1 MEEEKKVEEV
11 QVENVEEE
19 KTENVEET
27 SSESVKE
34 NQTSEES
41 INKEEEKDNGGKT
54 KLIIIISVI
63 SVLLLLLL
71 VIMIVAFYNKPKEVI
86 TDKQVGG
93 EVNITY
99 TDKNSTLNVV
109 NLAPVEDSAAIKDLT
124 GDNYFEFSVETKV
137 KGAKEVN
144 YEISVTKNADK
155 STIND
160 SDIRIYLEK
169 ENSGSYAKVFGPSK
183 FKGISKKSDLGT
195 PKGSM
200 VLAKVTNKKSVIE
213 NYRLKVWLA
222 NTSSPGTVPQNYSLD
237 INLVGDAE

>member
-11 QVENVEEE
+11 KQENAIEE
-19 KTENVEET
+19 KIQLEE
-27 SSESVKE
+27 V
-34 NQTSEES
+34 
-41 INKEEEKDNGGKT
+41 KDNSGKA
-54 KLIIIISVI
+54 KLIIIISII

-86 TDKQVGG
+86 TNKKVGG

-99 TDKNSTLNVV
+99 TDKSSTLNVV
-109 NLAPVEDSAAIKDLT
+109 NLTPVEDSAAIKDLT

-137 KGAKEVN
+137 QGAKEVN
-144 YEISVTKNADK
+144 YEISITKNADK

-160 SDIRIYLEK
+160 GDIKIYLEK
-169 ENSGSYAKVFGPSK
+169 ENSGSYSKVFGPSK
-183 FKGISKKSDLGT
+183 FKGISKASDLGT

-200 VLAKVTNKKSVIE
+200 VLAKVTNKKSIIE
-213 NYRLKVWLA
+213 NYRLKVWLS
-222 NTSSPGTVPQNYSLD
+222 NTASPGTVPQNYSLD

>member
-11 QVENVEEE
+11 KQENAIEE
-19 KTENVEET
+19 KIQLEE
-27 SSESVKE
+27 V
-34 NQTSEES
+34 
-41 INKEEEKDNGGKT
+41 KDNSGKA
-54 KLIIIISVI
+54 KLIIIISII

-86 TDKQVGG
+86 TNKKVGG

-99 TDKNSTLNVV
+99 TDKSSTLNVV
-109 NLAPVEDSAAIKDLT
+109 NLTPVEDSAAIKDLT

-137 KGAKEVN
+137 QGAKEVN
-144 YEISVTKNADK
+144 YEIAITKNADK

-160 SDIRIYLEK
+160 GDIKIYLEK
-169 ENSGSYAKVFGPSK
+169 ENSGSYSKVFGPSK
-183 FKGISKKSDLGT
+183 FKGISKASDLGT

-200 VLAKVTNKKSVIE
+200 VLAKVTNKKSIIE
-213 NYRLKVWLA
+213 NYRLKVWLS
-222 NTSSPGTVPQNYSLD
+222 NTASPGTVPQNYSLD

>member
-11 QVENVEEE
+11 QQDNVQEEV
-19 KTENVEET
+19 KIEEL
-27 SSESVKE
+27 KE
-34 NQTSEES
+34 
-41 INKEEEKDNGGKT
+41 NGGKL
-54 KLIIIISVI
+54 KLIIIVSII

-86 TDKQVGG
+86 TNKKVGG

-99 TDKNSTLNVV
+99 TDKSSTLNVV
-109 NLAPVEDSAAIKDLT
+109 NLTPVEDSAAIKDLT

-137 KGAKEVN
+137 QGAKEVN
-144 YEISVTKNADK
+144 YEIAITKNADK

-160 SDIRIYLEK
+160 SDVRIYLEK
-169 ENSGSYAKVFGPSK
+169 ENSGSYSKVFGPSK
-183 FKGISKKSDLGT
+183 FKGISKTSDLGT

-200 VLAKVTNKKSVIE
+200 VLAKVTNKKSIIE
-213 NYRLKVWLA
+213 NYRLKVWLS
-222 NTSSPGTVPQNYSLD
+222 NTASPGTVPQNYSLD

>member
-11 QVENVEEE
+11 KQENAIEEQIQL
-19 KTENVEET
+19 EE
-27 SSESVKE
+27 V
-34 NQTSEES
+34 
-41 INKEEEKDNGGKT
+41 KDNGGKA
-54 KLIIIISVI
+54 KLIIIISII

-86 TDKQVGG
+86 TNKEVGG

-99 TDKNSTLNVV
+99 TDKSSTLNVV
-109 NLAPVEDSAAIKDLT
+109 NLTPVEDSAAIKDLT

-137 KGAKEVN
+137 QGAKEVN
-144 YEISVTKNADK
+144 YEIAITKNANRTSPNAFIQIAITKNADK

-160 SDIRIYLEK
+160 GDIKIYLEK
-169 ENSGSYAKVFGPSK
+169 ENSGSYSKVFGPSK
-183 FKGISKKSDLGT
+183 FKGISKTSDLGT

-200 VLAKVTNKKSVIE
+200 VLAKVTNKKSIIE
-213 NYRLKVWLA
+213 NYRLKVWLS
-222 NTSSPGTVPQNYSLD
+222 NTASPGTVPQNYSLD